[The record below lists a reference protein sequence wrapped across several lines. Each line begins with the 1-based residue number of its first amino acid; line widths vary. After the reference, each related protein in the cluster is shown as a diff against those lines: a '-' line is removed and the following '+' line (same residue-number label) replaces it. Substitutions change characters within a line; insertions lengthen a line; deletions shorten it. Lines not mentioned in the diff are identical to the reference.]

1 MECSGSTVIALT
13 NLLASCKQQILGMMF
28 NAINNYF
35 QSSFLPPLP

>member
-1 MECSGSTVIALT
+1 MECSKSTVAALT

-35 QSSFLPPLP
+35 QWPLSIPIT